1 MLILSNVEFRG
12 FQNPDKNER
21 RRKRKNGIGEGGG
34 EGRGKKGVGEISN
47 HDE

>member
-12 FQNPDKNER
+12 FQNSDKNER
-21 RRKRKNGIGEGGG
+21 RRKRKNGIEEGGG